1 MLALRREGSLP
12 VCALWRRRTGQ
23 SLGAKAVPSLPGKW
37 PSDLGEID
45 PVTGIEIL
53 TVEEIA
59 TRLKVKTS
67 WVYTHADELGA
78 YKLGKYLRFS
88 WDRVLERL
96 PKLGRAPND

>member
-1 MLALRREGSLP
+1 M
-12 VCALWRRRTGQ
+12 CALWRRRTGQ

-45 PVTGIEIL
+45 PVTEIEIL

-96 PKLGRAPND
+96 ESLGSKHNDLN

>member
-1 MLALRREGSLP
+1 MTE
-12 VCALWRRRTGQ
+12 
-23 SLGAKAVPSLPGKW
+23 
-37 PSDLGEID
+37 
-45 PVTGIEIL
+45 IEIL

-96 PKLGRAPND
+96 PKLGPAPND

>member
-1 MLALRREGSLP
+1 MTE
-12 VCALWRRRTGQ
+12 
-23 SLGAKAVPSLPGKW
+23 
-37 PSDLGEID
+37 
-45 PVTGIEIL
+45 IEIL

-96 PKLGRAPND
+96 EALGSKPNDLY

>member
-1 MLALRREGSLP
+1 
-12 VCALWRRRTGQ
+12 
-23 SLGAKAVPSLPGKW
+23 
-37 PSDLGEID
+37 
-45 PVTGIEIL
+45 VTEIEIL

-96 PKLGRAPND
+96 ETLGSKPNHLN

>member
-1 MLALRREGSLP
+1 MTE
-12 VCALWRRRTGQ
+12 
-23 SLGAKAVPSLPGKW
+23 
-37 PSDLGEID
+37 
-45 PVTGIEIL
+45 IEIL

-96 PKLGRAPND
+96 EALRSKTNDLH

>member
-1 MLALRREGSLP
+1 M
-12 VCALWRRRTGQ
+12 CALWRRRSGQ
-23 SLGAKAVPSLPGKW
+23 SLGAKAVPSLPEKW

-45 PVTGIEIL
+45 PVTEIEIL

-67 WVYTHADELGA
+67 WVYTHADALGA

-96 PKLGRAPND
+96 ETLGSKPNHLN

>member
-1 MLALRREGSLP
+1 MTE
-12 VCALWRRRTGQ
+12 
-23 SLGAKAVPSLPGKW
+23 
-37 PSDLGEID
+37 
-45 PVTGIEIL
+45 IEIL

-96 PKLGRAPND
+96 EALGSKPNHLN

>member
-1 MLALRREGSLP
+1 MTE
-12 VCALWRRRTGQ
+12 
-23 SLGAKAVPSLPGKW
+23 
-37 PSDLGEID
+37 
-45 PVTGIEIL
+45 IEIL

-96 PKLGRAPND
+96 EALRSKPNDLN